1 MEGKGRRGR
10 GGGVAA
16 GRAKQG
22 LRRAK
27 YKEVTKT
34 RGSAVLLDLIEAL
47 EGD

>member
-1 MEGKGRRGR
+1 M
-10 GGGVAA
+10 GGVAA

-34 RGSAVLLDLIEAL
+34 RGRAVLLDSIEAL